1 MGSTHNLSKWER
13 LTLWD
18 NMRFE
23 AFLPTTIFLFLCFP
37 IGVFGNGVVI
47 YIYGFRLHRK
57 YAGRY
62 FIPYLAVADLFAVF
76 ISVELHVVNNF
87 YPVTTKLE
95 SLCKWNFVFG
105 FYASVFS
112 AYVLLTIAV
121 QRYLK
126 VCKPFKGQMTLFW
139 RRFALCLCLALTIP
153 LVVPTYF
160 TFGLERVYNK
170 EMNITGTAC
179 RRLTSTTQTPSLIHS
194 AICTLLVVI
203 IGIALIILYLK
214 IASVIYRQN
223 KLKMREPRKKTNIS
237 LMFMVITIVFLV
249 SFLPRMITFL
259 LEGIIINVWETL
271 STEEY
276 AVVRMLEILYVVN
289 HLANPFVY
297 AFMDVKFVSEY
308 KKVFVCFFKK
318 STKKKSPPPSTS
330 SETYGN
336 HQ

>member
-1 MGSTHNLSKWER
+1 
-13 LTLWD
+13 
-18 NMRFE
+18 
-23 AFLPTTIFLFLCFP
+23 
-37 IGVFGNGVVI
+37 
-47 YIYGFRLHRK
+47 
-57 YAGRY
+57 
-62 FIPYLAVADLFAVF
+62 
-76 ISVELHVVNNF
+76 
-87 YPVTTKLE
+87 
-95 SLCKWNFVFG
+95 
-105 FYASVFS
+105 
-112 AYVLLTIAV
+112 
-121 QRYLK
+121 
-126 VCKPFKGQMTLFW
+126 
-139 RRFALCLCLALTIP
+139 
-153 LVVPTYF
+153 
-160 TFGLERVYNK
+160 
-170 EMNITGTAC
+170 
-179 RRLTSTTQTPSLIHS
+179 
-194 AICTLLVVI
+194 
-203 IGIALIILYLK
+203 
-214 IASVIYRQN
+214 
-223 KLKMREPRKKTNIS
+223 MREPRKKTNIS